1 MPILASG
8 FLWGDFIAG
17 ITESNIFI
25 FHGLVVTLI
34 LCSLAV
40 FYRLSLKSVEE
51 EILPDGRV
59 SLKNIVQSSV
69 QSLNNLV
76 AGCVHHHPE
85 QYTPFLGS
93 VFLYIFIANLMGLM
107 PGFLP
112 PTQSMQANLAVAL
125 CVFVF
130 YHAVGIKTV
139 GVKKYLAH
147 FVGPIALLGVIM
159 VPIEIISHFIR
170 PIALSL
176 RLFGNIFG
184 DHKVIEAISSLIPVV
199 LPVVFMAFGIFVSF
213 MQAYVF
219 TLLSTVYVGLAAD
232 EGH

>member
-1 MPILASG
+1 MPVLASG
-8 FLWGDFIAG
+8 FLWGEFIAG

-25 FHGLVVTLI
+25 FHGVVVTVFLTVLAI
-34 LCSLAV
+34 LYNV
-40 FYRLSLKSVEE
+40 SLKAVEDE
-51 EILPDGRV
+51 VIPDGRV
-59 SLKNIVQSSV
+59 SLKNIVQSAV
-69 QSLNNLV
+69 QSLHELV
-76 AGCVHHHPE
+76 SGSVHHHPE
-85 QYTPFLGS
+85 HYTPFLGS
-93 VFLYIFIANLMGLM
+93 VFIYIFIANLMGLV

-147 FVGPIALLGVIM
+147 FVGPIAILGVIM
-159 VPIEIISHFIR
+159 VPIELISHMIR
-170 PIALSL
+170 PLALSL

-184 DHKVIEAISSLIPVV
+184 DHKVIEAISSLAPVF
-199 LPVVFMAFGIFVSF
+199 LPVLFMAFGIFVSF